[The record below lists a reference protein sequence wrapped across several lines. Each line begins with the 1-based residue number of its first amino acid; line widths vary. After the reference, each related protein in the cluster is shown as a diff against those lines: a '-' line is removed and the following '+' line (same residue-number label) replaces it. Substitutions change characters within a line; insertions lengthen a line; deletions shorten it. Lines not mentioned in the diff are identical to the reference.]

1 MDAWIL
7 GSGITGGGELSN
19 IVVSVPKPDEKDLK
33 IARQLL
39 ALSPEVE
46 TFPEIQDFAIPALSQ
61 KFSAVDDSLP
71 DKRAHD
77 AAISINVGRKITSIL
92 TREILEPTE
101 QKRP

>member
-1 MDAWIL
+1 
-7 GSGITGGGELSN
+7 
-19 IVVSVPKPDEKDLK
+19 VVSVPKPDEKDLK
-33 IARQLL
+33 IARQLLL

>member
-1 MDAWIL
+1 M
-7 GSGITGGGELSN
+7 SN

-33 IARQLL
+33 IARQLLL